1 MQATLSLLPVKPSSD
16 VLYRMK
22 AYHTEAGIKAGKQR
36 PEMQIKCVPGGELI
50 SDIYKAD
57 QEI

>member
-1 MQATLSLLPVKPSSD
+1 
-16 VLYRMK
+16 MK